1 MIYSLYCLKILGQY
15 AISNYIL
22 YMFYFNL
29 PNYVDCN
36 EFTFLNFTHTFMHV
50 HLNLSNYVSYFIFG
64 VQIKNIHSHLHYKFP
79 FFIYM
84 DCQSDPLAN
93 HSQYFKLGVSS
104 FISYNVMPFRN
115 ISMCFEG
122 NWDNSAHWAIKG
134 NRDLMRR
141 YKTYFASFFWI
152 DL

>member
-1 MIYSLYCLKILGQY
+1 MIYSLHCLKILGQY

-22 YMFYFNL
+22 YMLYFNL

-50 HLNLSNYVSYFIFG
+50 HLNLSNYVPYFIFG
-64 VQIKNIHSHLHYKFP
+64 VQIKIIHSHLHYKFP

-93 HSQYFKLGVSS
+93 HSQCFKLGVSS
-104 FISYNVMPFRN
+104 FISLK
-115 ISMCFEG
+115 MCPLERFPCVLEEIG
-122 NWDNSAHWAIKG
+122 PITHTGQSKG
-134 NRDLMRR
+134 IVT
-141 YKTYFASFFWI
+141 K
-152 DL
+152 